1 MISHLAQPPGHSR
14 LYSFIR
20 GSPGPVVVLLV
31 GDVDVDGVVVL
42 ASPLTRGEH
51 AQPGH
56 GGLLLCRANCLTQGP
71 AARLLCQP
79 ARKLSPIFLPF
90 SLSTPGVGEPGG
102 GTFI

>member
-1 MISHLAQPPGHSR
+1 MFVQTGPGLARLPHCILISYRGAVSLLSLTVVPHLAQSPGHSC

-31 GDVDVDGVVVL
+31 GDVDVDSVVVL

-56 GGLLLCRANCLTQGP
+56 GGLLLC
-71 AARLLCQP
+71 
-79 ARKLSPIFLPF
+79 
-90 SLSTPGVGEPGG
+90 
-102 GTFI
+102 